1 MEWTSHEWSHHQ
13 RLSWLN
19 VIDQSVKGSGHRCL
33 RHASFW
39 RLLARWEPW
48 IATGDSVSLV
58 TWLWQIWQTL
68 THYTSGGKSTPNCL
82 HGTARLCHQQMVWIL
97 GEMATVCSYNTM
109 HCWFRWSK
117 LNSLINTSNHLAPR
131 EKIHRFKGI
140 GLGLHLAPKIP
151 FSMCDMYYV
160 CTEQSWLKR
169 YARLWESTSLDL
181 IESGGATLGVWSI

>member
-1 MEWTSHEWSHHQ
+1 MNGHIINGYHGWTWLTSLSKVQVTDAYAMHPFEAFGTMGALDCNSHFT
-13 RLSWLN
+13 LANLA
-19 VIDQSVKGSGHRCL
+19 DL
-33 RHASFW
+33 DTLYFW
-39 RLLARWEPW
+39 RCPNPPQIVFMVRQGFVTNKWSGFWE
-48 IATGDSVSLV
+48 S
-58 TWLWQIWQTL
+58 
-68 THYTSGGKSTPNCL
+68 
-82 HGTARLCHQQMVWIL
+82 
-97 GEMATVCSYNTM
+97 MATVCSYNTM

>member
-39 RLLARWEPW
+39 SFWHDGSLGLQQSLYFGKFGRPWHIILLAVP
-48 IATGDSVSLV
+48 
-58 TWLWQIWQTL
+58 
-68 THYTSGGKSTPNCL
+68 KSTPNCL
-82 HGTARLCHQQMVWIL
+82 HGTARLCHQQW
-97 GEMATVCSYNTM
+97 ESMATVCSYNTM